1 MLPEN
6 PRSRTEPA
14 PSRTMDGVITE
25 ADFRLYLAAFNRS
38 EFDAFGR
45 FYAPD
50 VEFFGRAAQLTGRE
64 NVVRFY
70 RDVKSR
76 VRETLTL
83 HGLVVGPHSLV
94 ADLETEL
101 HALIDWPDFPTGPL
115 RQGEI
120 RRSQNF
126 IWYDVANDQFTRIRS
141 ARHRH
146 LGLDEVVTDM
156 IATPDDT
163 PMSADRFREYIDAF
177 NRGDYAAFGNFY
189 DEQVVLDIAGKREL
203 RGRDAIFDFYRA
215 VKKQTSRTIEVL
227 NVLSAGNQL
236 AVELQSEFLALEDL
250 PHFTA
255 GAMKKGDR
263 IYINTIVLYE
273 LRAGRFARIRSA
285 ELRKIRGAVPPK

>member
-14 PSRTMDGVITE
+14 RSRTMGGVITE
-25 ADFRLYLAAFNRS
+25 EDFRSYLAAFNRS
-38 EFDAFGR
+38 DFDAFGR

-50 VEFFGRAAQLTGRE
+50 VEFVGRAAQLTGRE
-64 NVVRFY
+64 AVVQFY

-83 HGLVVGPHSLV
+83 HGFVGGPHSFV

-101 HALIDWPDFPTGPL
+101 HALTDWPDFPTGPL
-115 RQGEI
+115 RRGET
-120 RRSQNF
+120 RRSENF
-126 IWYDVANDQFTRIRS
+126 IWYDVSNGCFTRIRS
-141 ARHRH
+141 ARHRG
-146 LGLDEVVTDM
+146 LGLDEVVGDM
-156 IATPDDT
+156 VAIPGDT
-163 PMSADRFREYIDAF
+163 PMSAERFREYIDAF
-177 NRGDYAAFGNFY
+177 NRGDYATFGDFY

-203 RGRDAIFDFYRA
+203 RGRDAIFDFYRT

-227 NVLSAGNQL
+227 NVLSAGNLL
-236 AVELQSEFLALEDL
+236 AAELQSEFLALEDL

-255 GAMKKGDR
+255 GAMKKGER

-273 LRAGRFARIRSA
+273 LRGGRFARIRSA
-285 ELRKIRGAVPPK
+285 ELRKIERR